1 MVVVAVVLVVVV
13 VAFPFVE
20 YNQSE
25 KSVQRTLQNVQNSK
39 RSHKRE

>member
-1 MVVVAVVLVVVV
+1 MVVVAVVVVVV
-13 VAFPFVE
+13 VAFPFVG

>member
-1 MVVVAVVLVVVV
+1 MVVVAVVVIVV

-25 KSVQRTLQNVQNSK
+25 KSVQRMLQNVQNSK